1 MWRNYLKVA
10 LRNIR
15 KHKGFALIN
24 IAGLAI
30 GIASCLLI
38 LLFVQS
44 ELSYDRFHEK
54 ADRIYRVGFTF
65 HVGTNQFDA
74 ALGPCPLAAALVEEF
89 PEVQSVARIFAR
101 QSRGGDVF
109 VRYGEKRYKEN
120 KFLWADPEIFDIL
133 TIPFVTGKP
142 AEALAQPNSVVM
154 TVETAVKY
162 FGQEDPVGK
171 MLELGDGS
179 LYMVNGVVQ
188 SFPEHSHFHFDFLA
202 SFSSLPKS
210 KDLDYYDTAVFTY
223 MLLRENVSIE
233 DLKSKLPEFSGKCM
247 APIIEKIMAVPYK
260 DFLESGNFIG
270 FMTQPLGNI
279 HLRSKWGNELEPQ
292 GSFNTVFIFSAIA
305 LLILIVACINFINLT
320 TARSTQRASEVGVR
334 KVVGSS
340 RGQLIRQFLSESIFL
355 SFLSF
360 VLALTFVEIAL
371 PVFNSL
377 VGKGFSASH
386 ILDWPFLLVLFIGAV
401 VIGMAAG
408 SYPAFLMAS
417 FQPVSVLK
425 GKIQSS
431 MRGRRFRDALVVFQF
446 CASIV
451 LLVGTA
457 VIYTQLHYIRNK
469 KLGFDKEHVVVIQRA
484 EKLGT
489 QQLAFKN
496 QLYQNPGVLSATFT
510 DSLPQIL
517 LEAKVFQKE
526 EGEGSQE
533 NNTLITITADYDL
546 LETYGLEMI
555 EGRYFK
561 KEHSTDA
568 TAVVLNETAIKALN
582 IQDPLEKRLVL
593 VGMKRKPMDI
603 IGIINDFHMES
614 LHTKIGPTAVIL
626 TGARPSVILSVRM
639 RPGDL
644 TKTLGFLEDQWREF
658 TNNQPFE
665 YVFFDDQF
673 DTLYKA
679 EIQAGKVITAF
690 ACLAVFI
697 ACLGLLGL
705 ASFTASQRTKEI
717 GIRKVLGATTKGI
730 IVLLNKDFVK
740 RVLVANLIAWP
751 LAYYVM
757 NKWLQN
763 FAYRIR
769 ISIWMFLA
777 SAVIALLIALFTV
790 SYQTIRAARGNPV
803 DSLRYE

>member
-1 MWRNYLKVA
+1 MWRNYLTVA

-15 KHKGFALIN
+15 KYKGFSLIN

-54 ADRIYRVGFTF
+54 ADRIHRVGFTF
-65 HVGTNQFDA
+65 HVGTNEFDA

-89 PEVQSVARIFAR
+89 PEVQSAARIFAR

-120 KFLWADPEIFDIL
+120 KFLWADPDLLDIL
-133 TIPFVTGKP
+133 TIPFIKGNP
-142 AEALAQPNSVVM
+142 EEALAQPNSVVM
-154 TVETAVKY
+154 TVAAAKKY
-162 FGQEDPVGK
+162 FGQEDPIGK

-179 LYMVNGVVQ
+179 LYMVNGVTE
-188 SFPEHSHFHFDFLA
+188 SWPENSHFHFDFLA

-210 KDLDYYDTAVFTY
+210 KDLDYYDTAVFNY
-223 MLLRENVSIE
+223 ILLRENTSIDE
-233 DLKSKLPEFSGKCM
+233 LESKLPEFSGKCM
-247 APIIEKIMAVPYK
+247 APIIEKIMAVPYEE
-260 DFLESGNFIG
+260 FLESGNFIG
-270 FMTQPLGNI
+270 FMTQPLRDI

-292 GSFNTVFIFSAIA
+292 GSFNTVIIFSAIA
-305 LLILIVACINFINLT
+305 VLILIVACINFINLT
-320 TARSTQRASEVGVR
+320 TARSTQRANEVGVR

-340 RGQLIRQFLSESIFL
+340 RGQLIGQFLSESVFL
-355 SFLSF
+355 SFLAF
-360 VLALTFVEIAL
+360 LLALLFVEFAL
-371 PVFNSL
+371 PVFNNL
-377 VGKGFSASH
+377 VGKEFSSSH
-386 ILDWPFLLVLFIGAV
+386 ILDWSFLLVILIGALC
-401 VIGMAAG
+401 IGTVAG
-408 SYPAFLMAS
+408 SYPAFLMSS
-417 FQPVSVLK
+417 FRPVSVLK
-425 GKIQSS
+425 GKMQSS
-431 MRGRRFRDALVVFQF
+431 AKGRRFRDALVIFQF

-457 VIYTQLHYIRNK
+457 VIYNQLHYIRNK
-469 KLGFDKEHVVVIQRA
+469 ELGFEKEHVVVIQRA
-484 EKLGT
+484 EKLGS

-496 QLYQNPGVLSATFT
+496 QLYQNSDVLSVTFT
-510 DSLPQIL
+510 DSLPQML
-517 LEAKVFQKE
+517 LEAKVFQK

-533 NNTLITITADYDL
+533 NNTLITITSDYDL
-546 LETYGLEMI
+546 LETYGIKMI
-555 EGRYFK
+555 AGRYF
-561 KEHSTDA
+561 ERERSTDSA
-568 TAVVLNETAIKALN
+568 AVVLNEAAIKALD
-582 IQDPLEKRLVL
+582 IRDPLEKRLVL
-593 VGMKRKPMDI
+593 VGLKRKPMDI

-626 TGARPSVILSVRM
+626 TGARPSVLLSVRV

-644 TKTLGFLEDQWREF
+644 PKTLGFLEDQWSEF

-673 DTLYKA
+673 DMLYKA

-717 GIRKVLGATTKGI
+717 GIRKVLGATTSGI
-730 IVLLNKDFVK
+730 LILLNKDFVM

-751 LAYYVM
+751 LAYYAM

-769 ISIWMFLA
+769 INIWVFLA
-777 SAVIALLIALFTV
+777 SAVIALLIALLTV
-790 SYQTIRAARGNPV
+790 SYQTIRASQGNPV

>member
-1 MWRNYLKVA
+1 MWRNYVTIA
-10 LRNIR
+10 FRNIR
-15 KHKGFALIN
+15 KHKGFSLIN

-38 LLFVQS
+38 LFFVQS
-44 ELSYDRFHEK
+44 ELSYDRFHER
-54 ADRIYRVGFTF
+54 AERIYRVGFTF

-74 ALGPCPLAAALVEEF
+74 ALGPCPLAAAMVEEF
-89 PEVQSVARIFAR
+89 PEVERAARIFAR

-109 VRYGEKRYKEN
+109 VRYGEKRYKED
-120 KFLWADPEIFDIL
+120 KFLWADPELLDIL
-133 TIPFVTGKP
+133 TIPFVEGNP
-142 AEALAQPNSVVM
+142 EGALSQPYSVIM
-154 TVETAVKY
+154 TAATAVKY
-162 FGQEDPVGK
+162 FGQEDPIGK

-179 LYMVNGVVQ
+179 LYMVNGVTE
-188 SFPEHSHFHFDFLA
+188 SWPEHSHFHFDFLA

-210 KDLDYYDTAVFTY
+210 EDLDFYDTAVFTY
-223 MLLRENVSIE
+223 ILLRENASIDALE
-233 DLKSKLPEFSGKCM
+233 SKMPEFSGKCM
-247 APIIEKIMAVPYK
+247 APVIEKIMAVPYQ

-270 FMTQPLGNI
+270 FMTQPLRDI

-292 GSFNTVFIFSAIA
+292 GSFNTVIIFSAIA
-305 LLILIVACINFINLT
+305 VLILIVACINFINLT
-320 TARSTQRASEVGVR
+320 TARSTQRANEVGVR

-340 RGQLIRQFLSESIFL
+340 RAQLVRQFLSESIFL

-360 VLALTFVEIAL
+360 LLALIFVEIAL
-371 PVFNSL
+371 PIFNNL
-377 VGKGFSASH
+377 VGKEFSSSH
-386 ILDWPFLLVLFIGAV
+386 ILDWSFLLILLVGAIL
-401 VIGMAAG
+401 IGMAAG

-417 FQPVSVLK
+417 FKPVSVLK

-431 MRGRRFRDALVVFQF
+431 MRGKRFRDALVVFQF
-446 CASIV
+446 CASVV

-469 KLGFDKEHVVVIQRA
+469 ELGFDKEHVVVIQRA
-484 EKLGT
+484 EKLGS
-489 QQLAFKN
+489 QQLAFKD
-496 QLYQNPGVLSATFT
+496 QLYQNPDVLSATFT

-526 EGEGSQE
+526 GEGSQE
-533 NNTLITITADYDL
+533 NNTLIAITADYDL
-546 LETYGLEMI
+546 LQTYGLKMI
-555 EGRYFK
+555 EGRYFE
-561 KEHSTDA
+561 KERSTDS
-568 TAVVLNETAIKALN
+568 TAIVLNETAIKALD
-582 IQDPLEKRLVL
+582 IQEPLEKRLVL
-593 VGMKRKPMDI
+593 VGLKRKPMDI

-614 LHTKIGPTAVIL
+614 LHTKIGPMAVIL
-626 TGARPSVILSVRM
+626 VGKRPSVLLSVRV

-644 TKTLGFLEDQWREF
+644 PKTLGFLEDKWSEF

-665 YVFFDDQF
+665 YVFFDDQL
-673 DTLYKA
+673 DMLYKA

-717 GIRKVLGATTKGI
+717 GIRKVLGATTTGI
-730 IVLLNKDFVK
+730 LVLLNRNFVT
-740 RVLVANLIAWP
+740 RVLVANIIAWP
-751 LAYYVM
+751 LAYYAM

-769 ISIWMFLA
+769 INIWMFLA

-790 SYQTIRAARGNPV
+790 SYQTLRAARGNPV

>member
-1 MWRNYLKVA
+1 MWRNFLTTAV
-10 LRNIR
+10 RNIR
-15 KHKGFALIN
+15 KYKGFSLIN
-24 IAGLAI
+24 IAGLAV

-44 ELSYDRFHEK
+44 ELSYDRFHEQ
-54 ADRIYRVGFTF
+54 ADRVYRVGFTF

-74 ALGPCPLAAALVEEF
+74 ALGPCPLAAALVEDF
-89 PEVQSVARIFAR
+89 PEVERAARIFAR

-109 VRYGEKRYKEN
+109 VRYGEMRYKED
-120 KFLWADPEIFDIL
+120 KFLWADPELFGIL
-133 TIPFVTGKP
+133 TIPFIEGNP

-154 TVETAVKY
+154 TAETATKY
-162 FGQEDPVGK
+162 FGEENPMGK

-179 LYMVNGVVQ
+179 LYMVNGVTE
-188 SFPEHSHFHFDFLA
+188 SWPEHSHFHFDFLA

-210 KDLDYYDTAVFTY
+210 EDLDFYDTAVFTY
-223 MLLRENVSIE
+223 ILLRENASIE
-233 DLKSKLPEFSGKCM
+233 ELESKMPEFSGKCM
-247 APIIEKIMAVPYK
+247 APVIEKIMAVPYEE
-260 DFLESGNFIG
+260 FLESGNFIG
-270 FMTQPLGNI
+270 FMTQPLRDI

-292 GSFNTVFIFSAIA
+292 GSFNTVIIFSAIA
-305 LLILIVACINFINLT
+305 VLILFVACINFINLT
-320 TARSTQRASEVGVR
+320 TARSTQRANEVGVR

-340 RGQLIRQFLSESIFL
+340 RAQLVRQFLSEAIFL

-360 VLALTFVEIAL
+360 LLALIFVEIAL
-371 PVFNSL
+371 PVFNNL
-377 VGKGFSASH
+377 VGKEFSAGH
-386 ILDWPFLLVLFIGAV
+386 ILDWSFLLFLLIGAV

-417 FQPVSVLK
+417 FRPVAVLK

-431 MRGRRFRDALVVFQF
+431 TKGRRFRDALVVFQF
-446 CASIV
+446 CASVV

-469 KLGFDKEHVVVIQRA
+469 ELGFDKGHVVVIQRA
-484 EKLGT
+484 EKLGS
-489 QQLAFKN
+489 QQKAFKN
-496 QLYQNPGVLSATFT
+496 QLYQNPDVLSAAFT

-526 EGEGSQE
+526 GEGNQE

-546 LETYGLEMI
+546 IATYGLKLI
-555 EGRYFK
+555 SGRYF
-561 KEHSTDA
+561 ERERSTDD
-568 TAVVLNETAIKALN
+568 TAVILNETAVKALD

-593 VGMKRKPMDI
+593 VGLKRKPMDI

-614 LHTKIGPTAVIL
+614 LHTKIGPMAVIL
-626 TGARPSVILSVRM
+626 FGERPSVLLSVRV
-639 RPGDL
+639 RPGNL
-644 TKTLGFLEDQWREF
+644 PKTLGFLQDKWGEF

-665 YVFFDDQF
+665 YIFFDDQF
-673 DTLYKA
+673 DMLYKA
-679 EIQAGKVITAF
+679 EIQAGKVITVF

-717 GIRKVLGATTKGI
+717 GIRKVLGATTSAI
-730 IVLLNKDFVK
+730 LILLNKDFVK

-751 LAYYVM
+751 LAYYAM
-757 NKWLQN
+757 SKWLQN

-769 ISIWMFLA
+769 INIWMFLA
-777 SAVIALLIALFTV
+777 AAVLAFLIALFTV
-790 SYQTIRAARGNPV
+790 SYQTLRAALGNPV

>member
-1 MWRNYLKVA
+1 M
-10 LRNIR
+10 R
-15 KHKGFALIN
+15 KHKGFSLIN

-38 LLFVQS
+38 VLFVQS

-54 ADRIYRVGFTF
+54 AERIHRVGFTF

-74 ALGPCPLAAALVEEF
+74 ALGPCPLAAAMIDEF
-89 PEVQSVARIFAR
+89 PEVQSAARIFAR

-109 VRYGEKRYKEN
+109 VRYGERRYKEN
-120 KFLWADPEIFDIL
+120 KFLWADPELLEIL
-133 TIPFVTGKP
+133 TIPFIKGSP
-142 AEALAQPNSVVM
+142 EEALAQPNSVVM
-154 TVETAVKY
+154 TAETATKY
-162 FGQEDPVGK
+162 FGQEDPIGK

-179 LYMVNGVVQ
+179 LYMVNAVTE
-188 SFPEHSHFHFDFLA
+188 SWPENSHFRFDFLA

-210 KDLDYYDTAVFTY
+210 KDLDFYDTAVFTY
-223 MLLRENVSIE
+223 ILLRENASIGE
-233 DLKSKLPEFSGKCM
+233 LESKLPEFSGKCM
-247 APIIEKIMAVPYK
+247 APIIEKIMAVPYQE
-260 DFLESGNFIG
+260 FLESGNFIG
-270 FMTQPLGNI
+270 FMTQPLRDI

-292 GSFNTVFIFSAIA
+292 GSFNTVIIFSAIA
-305 LLILIVACINFINLT
+305 VLILIVACINFINLT
-320 TARSTQRASEVGVR
+320 TARSTQRANEVGVR

-360 VLALTFVEIAL
+360 LLALIFVEIAL
-371 PVFNSL
+371 PVFNNL
-377 VGKGFSASH
+377 VGKKFSSGH
-386 ILDWPFLLVLFIGAV
+386 ILDWPFLLVLLIGAF
-401 VIGMAAG
+401 VIGTAAG

-417 FQPVSVLK
+417 FRPVAVLK

-446 CASIV
+446 CASVV

-469 KLGFDKEHVVVIQRA
+469 ELGFDKEHVVVIQRA
-484 EKLGT
+484 EKLGS
-489 QQLAFKN
+489 QQLAFKD
-496 QLYQNPGVLSATFT
+496 QLYQNPDVLSATFT

-526 EGEGSQE
+526 GEGSQE

-546 LETYGLEMI
+546 LKTYGLEMI
-555 EGRYFK
+555 AGRYF
-561 KEHSTDA
+561 ERERSTDPA
-568 TAVVLNETAIKALN
+568 AIVLNETAIKALD

-593 VGMKRKPMDI
+593 VGLKRKPMNI

-614 LHTKIGPTAVIL
+614 LHTKIGPTGVIL
-626 TGARPSVILSVRM
+626 FGARPSVLLSVRVQ
-639 RPGDL
+639 PGDL
-644 TKTLGFLEDQWREF
+644 PKTLGFLEGKWSEF

-673 DTLYKA
+673 DMLYKA

-717 GIRKVLGATTKGI
+717 GIRKVLGATTSGI
-730 IVLLNKDFVK
+730 LVLLNKNFVK

-751 LAYYVM
+751 LAYYAM

-769 ISIWMFLA
+769 ISFWMFLA

-790 SYQTIRAARGNPV
+790 SYQSFRAARGNPV

>member
-1 MWRNYLKVA
+1 MWRNYLIVA

-15 KHKGFALIN
+15 KHKGFSLIN

-54 ADRIYRVGFTF
+54 AERIHRVGFTF

-74 ALGPCPLAAALVEEF
+74 ALGPCPLAAAMVEEF
-89 PEVQSVARIFAR
+89 PEVESAARIFAR

-120 KFLWADPEIFDIL
+120 EFLWADPELLDIL
-133 TIPFVTGKP
+133 TIPFIKGRP
-142 AEALAQPNSVVM
+142 EEALAQPNSVVM
-154 TVETAVKY
+154 TVAAAEKY
-162 FGQEDPVGK
+162 FGQENPIGK

-179 LYMVNGVVQ
+179 LYMVNGVTE
-188 SFPEHSHFHFDFLA
+188 SWPEHSHFHFDFLA

-223 MLLRENVSIE
+223 ILLQENASIE
-233 DLKSKLPEFSGKCM
+233 ELESKLPEFSGKCM
-247 APIIEKIMAVPYK
+247 APIIEKIMAVPYEE
-260 DFLESGNFIG
+260 FLESGNFIG
-270 FMTQPLGNI
+270 FMTQPLRDI
-279 HLRSKWGNELEPQ
+279 HLRSNWGNELEPQ
-292 GSFNTVFIFSAIA
+292 GSFNTVIIFSAIA

-320 TARSTQRASEVGVR
+320 TARSTQRANEVGVR

-340 RGQLIRQFLSESIFL
+340 RGQLVRQFLSESIYL

-360 VLALTFVEIAL
+360 LLALIFVELAL
-371 PVFNSL
+371 PVFNTL
-377 VGKGFSASH
+377 VGKEFSASH
-386 ILDWPFLLVLFIGAV
+386 LLDWPFLLALLVGVF
-401 VIGMAAG
+401 VIGTVAG

-417 FQPVSVLK
+417 FRPVSVLK
-425 GKIQSS
+425 GKSQSS
-431 MRGRRFRDALVVFQF
+431 MRGRKFRDALVIFQF
-446 CASIV
+446 CASVV

-457 VIYTQLHYIRNK
+457 VIYTQLHYLRNK
-469 KLGFDKEHVVVIQRA
+469 ELGFEKEHVVVIQRA
-484 EKLGT
+484 EKLGS

-496 QLYQNPGVLSATFT
+496 QLKQNPGVLSAVFT

-517 LEAKVFQKE
+517 LEAKVFQK

-546 LETYGLEMI
+546 LKTYGLKMI
-555 EGRYFK
+555 AGRYFE
-561 KEHSTDA
+561 KERSTDA
-568 TAVVLNETAIKALN
+568 TAIVLNETAIKALG

-593 VGMKRKPMDI
+593 VGLKRKPMDI

-614 LHTKIGPTAVIL
+614 LHVKIGAMAVIL
-626 TGARPSVILSVRM
+626 TGARPSVLLSVRVH
-639 RPGDL
+639 PGDL
-644 TKTLGFLEDQWREF
+644 PKTLGFLENQWKDF
-658 TNNQPFE
+658 TNSQPFE

-673 DTLYKA
+673 DMLYKA

-717 GIRKVLGATTKGI
+717 GIRKVLGATTSGI
-730 IVLLNKDFVK
+730 LVLLNKDFVM
-740 RVLVANLIAWP
+740 RVLIANLIAWP
-751 LAYYVM
+751 LAYYAM

-763 FAYRIR
+763 FAYRI
-769 ISIWMFLA
+769 SLNIWMFLA

-790 SYQTIRAARGNPV
+790 SYQTFRAARGNPV